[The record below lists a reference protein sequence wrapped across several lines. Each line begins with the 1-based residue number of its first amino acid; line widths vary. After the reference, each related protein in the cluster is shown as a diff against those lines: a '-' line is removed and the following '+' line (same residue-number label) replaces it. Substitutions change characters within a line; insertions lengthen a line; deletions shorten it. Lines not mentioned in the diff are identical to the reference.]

1 MATNTTIS
9 NLRNKIMTPRKILST
24 GNPDN
29 PNELASGLRAVL
41 PDTDFISR
49 TSGFNLDMSVHDNR
63 IQFQE
68 KIKEYNTFIN
78 LSYIK
83 QGNQLELLNCVQE
96 QWKFGEVINIGSV
109 SDQLDTPYGLDKKQ
123 LKETSLHANTYRL
136 RTSYVSLGSVS
147 PRAVGDIVK
156 WLLDSEFVIPI
167 IGYEEEKQP
176 W

>member
-1 MATNTTIS
+1 MSTNPTIIG
-9 NLRNKIMTPRKILST
+9 LRNKIMAPRKILST
-24 GNPDN
+24 GNPNN
-29 PNELASGLRAVL
+29 PDELASGLRAVF

-49 TSGFNLDMSVHDNR
+49 TSNFDLDMSVHDNR
-63 IQFQE
+63 VRFQE
-68 KIKEYNTFIN
+68 KVKEYNTFIN

-109 SDQLDTPYGLDKKQ
+109 SDQLDTPYGQDKKQ
-123 LKETSLHANTYRL
+123 LKEASLHANTYRL

-147 PRAVGDIVK
+147 PQAVGNLIK
-156 WLLDSEFVIPI
+156 WILDSEFVIPI
-167 IGYEEEKQP
+167 IGYEEEKGP